1 MNEILIESRKD
12 WLLLFVNLLLRLHA
26 DYISEHVEEKQGR
39 KEERFL
45 DFVYIFLL
53 INNDSFIEFTFA
65 LEPNKVN
72 M

>member
-12 WLLLFVNLLLRLHA
+12 LLLLRLHA
-26 DYISEHVEEKQGR
+26 DHILGACR
-39 KEERFL
+39 KTGEERRKIL

-53 INNDSFIEFTFA
+53 RNNDIFIEFTFA

-72 M
+72 I